1 MSDEEFEKA
10 LREAERAFNNINKT
24 PIQTNGNNHD
34 IDSIEKAF
42 EAVEGQLIPSLDGLR
57 DMLHRQT
64 DTFKTSKK
72 KEENNYAVV
81 CPPRLFRDRKKG
93 RNNFIR
99 NIQRVDWE
107 KRI

>member
-1 MSDEEFEKA
+1 
-10 LREAERAFNNINKT
+10 
-24 PIQTNGNNHD
+24 
-34 IDSIEKAF
+34 
-42 EAVEGQLIPSLDGLR
+42 
-57 DMLHRQT
+57 MLHRQT
-64 DTFKTSKK
+64 DTPKTSKK